1 MAKIEYA
8 TKWNNDL
15 VDPKHPALHNVAM
28 FVMRHST
35 LGNTAVYNPEILFQS
50 EETVTLEEGC
60 LTFPALF
67 FHVTRPE
74 AVQVKFQ
81 NRKGEEQIL
90 ELSGMDSRVFQ
101 HETDHLNGVIYI
113 QHISDFKLQRA
124 IAKRDK
130 LVKKFSKMKR
140 SARRV

>member
-1 MAKIEYA
+1 
-8 TKWNNDL
+8 
-15 VDPKHPALHNVAM
+15 
-28 FVMRHST
+28 
-35 LGNTAVYNPEILFQS
+35 
-50 EETVTLEEGC
+50 
-60 LTFPALF
+60 
-67 FHVTRPE
+67 
-74 AVQVKFQ
+74 
-81 NRKGEEQIL
+81 
-90 ELSGMDSRVFQ
+90 MDSRVFQ